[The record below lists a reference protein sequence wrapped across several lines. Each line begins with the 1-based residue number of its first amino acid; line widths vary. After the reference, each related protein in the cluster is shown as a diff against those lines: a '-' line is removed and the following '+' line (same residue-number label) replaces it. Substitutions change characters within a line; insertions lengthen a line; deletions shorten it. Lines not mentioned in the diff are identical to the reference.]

1 MKNIL
6 ICLVMLFC
14 FVLFSC
20 GSAPKKE
27 TEEIQPPV
35 QSEETQNSVN
45 VDETIDY
52 SDDDSVE
59 LINEIVEIEEIE
71 EILDE
76 DDEEYIRSTN
86 ELKNDELVTK
96 EEFIDDKTEILHIIS
111 ELQDIMEREDTEAW
125 LKYISPDSIRYYS
138 SPANIR
144 KAQKKLPNK
153 TIQLNGIGDYFKHV
167 FIPSRKRS
175 NVDEIRYIS
184 KTNIKAVEV
193 KDDGSTV
200 VYYQFVKVNGKWLVH
215 IPTL

>member
-35 QSEETQNSVN
+35 QSEETQNSVT

-59 LINEIVEIEEIE
+59 LINEIVEIE

-125 LKYISPDSIRYYS
+125 LKYIYPDSIRYYS

>member
-6 ICLVMLFC
+6 ISLVMLFC

-59 LINEIVEIEEIE
+59 LINEIVEIE

>member
-6 ICLVMLFC
+6 ISLVMLFC

-35 QSEETQNSVN
+35 QSEETQNSVT

-59 LINEIVEIEEIE
+59 LINEIVEIE

>member
-1 MKNIL
+1 
-6 ICLVMLFC
+6 MLFC

-59 LINEIVEIEEIE
+59 LINEIVEIEEI
-71 EILDE
+71 LDE

-111 ELQDIMEREDTEAW
+111 ELQDIMESEDTEAW
-125 LKYISPDSIRYYS
+125 LKYISPDSILYYS
-138 SPANIR
+138 SPASIR
-144 KAQKKLPNK
+144 FAQKKLPNK

>member
-59 LINEIVEIEEIE
+59 LINEIVEIE

-153 TIQLNGIGDYFKHV
+153 TIQLNGIGDYFKHD
-167 FIPSRKRS
+167 FMPSRKRS
-175 NVDEIRYIS
+175 NVDAIRYIA

>member
-35 QSEETQNSVN
+35 QSEETQNSVT

-59 LINEIVEIEEIE
+59 LINEIVEIE

-111 ELQDIMEREDTEAW
+111 ELQDIMESEDTEAW

>member
-6 ICLVMLFC
+6 ISLIMLFC

-20 GSAPKKE
+20 GSANKKE

-59 LINEIVEIEEIE
+59 LINEIVEIE

-111 ELQDIMEREDTEAW
+111 ELQDIMENEDTEAW

>member
-6 ICLVMLFC
+6 ISLVMLFC

-27 TEEIQPPV
+27 PEEIQPPV

-59 LINEIVEIEEIE
+59 LINEIVEIE

-111 ELQDIMEREDTEAW
+111 ELQDIMESEDTEAW

>member
-1 MKNIL
+1 MKSMKNLQIIL
-6 ICLVMLFC
+6 FMLFC

-59 LINEIVEIEEIE
+59 LINEIVEIEEI
-71 EILDE
+71 LDE

-111 ELQDIMEREDTEAW
+111 ELQDIMESEDTEAW

>member
-1 MKNIL
+1 
-6 ICLVMLFC
+6 MLFC

-59 LINEIVEIEEIE
+59 LINEIVEIEEI
-71 EILDE
+71 LDE

-96 EEFIDDKTEILHIIS
+96 EEFIDLTQMK
-111 ELQDIMEREDTEAW
+111 
-125 LKYISPDSIRYYS
+125 
-138 SPANIR
+138 
-144 KAQKKLPNK
+144 
-153 TIQLNGIGDYFKHV
+153 
-167 FIPSRKRS
+167 FIPPKTSQEDLIKLF
-175 NVDEIRYIS
+175 DE
-184 KTNIKAVEV
+184 KKAKIEE
-193 KDDGSTV
+193 KFRTAFS
-200 VYYQFVKVNGKWLVH
+200 
-215 IPTL
+215 

>member
-1 MKNIL
+1 
-6 ICLVMLFC
+6 MLFC

-59 LINEIVEIEEIE
+59 LINEIVEIEEI
-71 EILDE
+71 LDE

-111 ELQDIMEREDTEAW
+111 ELQDIMENEDTEAW

>member
-1 MKNIL
+1 MKNITIIL
-6 ICLVMLFC
+6 FILFC
-14 FVLFSC
+14 SVLFSC

-27 TEEIQPPV
+27 TEENQPPV
-35 QSEETQNSVN
+35 QTEDTQEIIIEEES
-45 VDETIDY
+45 DY
-52 SDDDSVE
+52 DDDDSVE
-59 LINEIVEIEEIE
+59 LINEVVVIEDV
-71 EILDE
+71 LDE
-76 DDEEYIRSTN
+76 EDEEYIRSTN
-86 ELKNDELVTK
+86 GLKNDEIVTK
-96 EEFIDDKTEILHIIS
+96 EEFIDDKAEILHIIS
-111 ELQDIMEREDTEAW
+111 ELQDIMEKEDTEEW

>member
-1 MKNIL
+1 
-6 ICLVMLFC
+6 MLFC

-59 LINEIVEIEEIE
+59 LINEIVEIE

-138 SPANIR
+138 SPVNIR

>member
-59 LINEIVEIEEIE
+59 LINEIVEIE

>member
-1 MKNIL
+1 MKNIF
-6 ICLVMLFC
+6 ISLVMLFC

-35 QSEETQNSVN
+35 QSEETQNSVT

-59 LINEIVEIEEIE
+59 LINEIVEIE

-111 ELQDIMEREDTEAW
+111 ELQDIMESEDTEAW

>member
-1 MKNIL
+1 MKNIF
-6 ICLVMLFC
+6 ISLVMLFC

-52 SDDDSVE
+52 SDDDAVE
-59 LINEIVEIEEIE
+59 LINEIVEIE

-111 ELQDIMEREDTEAW
+111 ELQDIMENEDTEAW

>member
-1 MKNIL
+1 M
-6 ICLVMLFC
+6 
-14 FVLFSC
+14 FSC

-59 LINEIVEIEEIE
+59 LINEIVEIEEI
-71 EILDE
+71 LDE

-111 ELQDIMEREDTEAW
+111 ELQDIMESEDTEAW

-200 VYYQFVKVNGKWLVH
+200 VYYQFVKVTGKWLVH

>member
-1 MKNIL
+1 
-6 ICLVMLFC
+6 MLFC

-59 LINEIVEIEEIE
+59 LINEIVEIEEIF
-71 EILDE
+71 DE

-111 ELQDIMEREDTEAW
+111 ELQDIMESEDTEAW

>member
-6 ICLVMLFC
+6 ISLVMLFC

-59 LINEIVEIEEIE
+59 LINEIVEIEEIF
-71 EILDE
+71 DE

-111 ELQDIMEREDTEAW
+111 ELQDIMENEDTEAW

>member
-6 ICLVMLFC
+6 ISLVMLFC

-45 VDETIDY
+45 LDETIDY

-59 LINEIVEIEEIE
+59 LINEIVEIEEIFDE
-71 EILDE
+71 DDE

-111 ELQDIMEREDTEAW
+111 ELQDIMENEDTEAW

-138 SPANIR
+138 SPVNIR

>member
-59 LINEIVEIEEIE
+59 LINEIVEIEEI
-71 EILDE
+71 LDE

-111 ELQDIMEREDTEAW
+111 ELQDIMENEDTEAW

>member
-59 LINEIVEIEEIE
+59 LINEIVEIE

-138 SPANIR
+138 SPVNIR

>member
-35 QSEETQNSVN
+35 QSEETQNSVT

-59 LINEIVEIEEIE
+59 LINEIVEIE

>member
-1 MKNIL
+1 
-6 ICLVMLFC
+6 MLFC

-35 QSEETQNSVN
+35 QSEETQNSVT

-59 LINEIVEIEEIE
+59 LINEIVEIE

-111 ELQDIMEREDTEAW
+111 ELQDIMESEDTEAW

>member
-1 MKNIL
+1 M
-6 ICLVMLFC
+6 FC
-14 FVLFSC
+14 FIFLWFCS
-20 GSAPKKE
+20 KKR
-27 TEEIQPPV
+27 V

-59 LINEIVEIEEIE
+59 LINEIVEIE

>member
-1 MKNIL
+1 MKNITIIL
-6 ICLVMLFC
+6 FILFC
-14 FVLFSC
+14 SVLFSC

-59 LINEIVEIEEIE
+59 LINEIVEIEEI
-71 EILDE
+71 LDE

-111 ELQDIMEREDTEAW
+111 ELQDIMESEDTEAW

-193 KDDGSTV
+193 KDDGPTV

>member
-1 MKNIL
+1 MKNIF
-6 ICLVMLFC
+6 ISLVMLFC

-59 LINEIVEIEEIE
+59 LINEIVEIEEI
-71 EILDE
+71 LDE

-111 ELQDIMEREDTEAW
+111 ELQDIMESEDTEAW

>member
-1 MKNIL
+1 
-6 ICLVMLFC
+6 MLFC

-59 LINEIVEIEEIE
+59 LINEIVEIEEIF
-71 EILDE
+71 DE

-111 ELQDIMEREDTEAW
+111 ELQDIMENEDTEAW

>member
-35 QSEETQNSVN
+35 QSEETQNSVT

-59 LINEIVEIEEIE
+59 LINEIVEIE

-200 VYYQFVKVNGKWLVH
+200 VYYQFVKVNEKWLVH

>member
-1 MKNIL
+1 MKNITIIL
-6 ICLVMLFC
+6 FILFC
-14 FVLFSC
+14 SVLFSC

-59 LINEIVEIEEIE
+59 LINEIVEIE

>member
-1 MKNIL
+1 MKNFAI
-6 ICLVMLFC
+6 ITFTLFC

-20 GSAPKKE
+20 GSVPKKE
-27 TEEIQPPV
+27 TEINQPTV
-35 QSEETQNSVN
+35 QTEETQIPANIEEES
-45 VDETIDY
+45 DY
-52 SDDDSVE
+52 NDDDAVE
-59 LINEIVEIEEIE
+59 LINEVVEIE

-76 DDEEYIRSTN
+76 EDEEYIRSTN
-86 ELKNDELVTK
+86 ELNEDEVVTK
-96 EEFIDDKTEILHIIS
+96 EEFIDDKAEILHIIS
-111 ELQDIMEREDTEAW
+111 ELQEIMENEDTEAW

-138 SPANIR
+138 SPVNIR

-200 VYYQFVKVNGKWLVH
+200 VYYQFVKVNEKWLVH

>member
-1 MKNIL
+1 MKNIF

-59 LINEIVEIEEIE
+59 LINEIVEIE

>member
-6 ICLVMLFC
+6 ISLVMLFC

-59 LINEIVEIEEIE
+59 LINEIVEIEEI
-71 EILDE
+71 LDE

-111 ELQDIMEREDTEAW
+111 ELQDIMENEDTEAW

>member
-1 MKNIL
+1 
-6 ICLVMLFC
+6 MLFC

-59 LINEIVEIEEIE
+59 LINEIVEIEEI
-71 EILDE
+71 LDE

-86 ELKNDELVTK
+86 ELTNDELVTK

-111 ELQDIMEREDTEAW
+111 ELQDIMESEDTEAW
-125 LKYISPDSIRYYS
+125 LKYISPDSIRYFS

>member
-59 LINEIVEIEEIE
+59 LINEIVEIEEI
-71 EILDE
+71 LDE

-111 ELQDIMEREDTEAW
+111 ELQDIMENEDTEAW

-138 SPANIR
+138 SQENIK
-144 KAQKKLPNK
+144 KAKKKLTKK
-153 TIQLNGIGDYFKHV
+153 TIKLN
-167 FIPSRKRS
+167 
-175 NVDEIRYIS
+175 EIR
-184 KTNIKAVEV
+184 N
-193 KDDGSTV
+193 
-200 VYYQFVKVNGKWLVH
+200 
-215 IPTL
+215 

>member
-59 LINEIVEIEEIE
+59 LINEIVEIEEI
-71 EILDE
+71 LDE

-111 ELQDIMEREDTEAW
+111 ELQDIMESEDTEAW

>member
-1 MKNIL
+1 
-6 ICLVMLFC
+6 MLFC

-35 QSEETQNSVN
+35 QSEETQNSVT

-59 LINEIVEIEEIE
+59 LINEIVEIE